1 MRRKKTPI
9 HHISIKVNNSTL
21 INKPKLLYKQT
32 YNKFLNNN
40 DKVNLNDIKTT
51 VNFSYIRSLQ

>member
-9 HHISIKVNNSTL
+9 HHISIKINSTL
-21 INKPKLLYKQT
+21 INKLKLLYKQT

-51 VNFSYIRSLQ
+51 VNFSYIHSLQ